1 MASPLPRTPRGAA
14 RTGLLA
20 AGASL
25 GLLAAAAG
33 LMGGGPQVGGDL
45 PEGAV
50 ASVNGEVLRADEYQR
65 ALEALASDRREPLGP
80 EERRHVLDRLIDE
93 ELLVQ
98 RGLELG
104 LARHDRRVRG
114 DIVAAVIQSI
124 VAQSESDPPDEAEI
138 ERFYQEQRDYFARS
152 GRFRV
157 RRLFV
162 RGDPKGDGQA
172 ARARAERAA
181 EGLAAG
187 APFERMVDELGDEP
201 VAPLPDALL
210 PAQKLREYLG
220 PSATRRAMS
229 LGVGGV
235 SEPLPSGSGWQV
247 LQLVDREAGFVPPL
261 ADLREE
267 VRAELLRRRGD
278 SALRDYLDALRE
290 RADLRLAPESP

>member
-1 MASPLPRTPRGAA
+1 
-14 RTGLLA
+14 
-20 AGASL
+20 
-25 GLLAAAAG
+25 
-33 LMGGGPQVGGDL
+33 
-45 PEGAV
+45 V
-50 ASVNGEVLRADEYQR
+50 ASVNGEILRADEYQR

-80 EERRHVLDRLIDE
+80 EERRHVLDRLLDE

-124 VAQSESDPPDEAEI
+124 VAQSESDPPDETEV
-138 ERFYQEQRDYFARS
+138 ERFYQEQRGYFARS
-152 GRFRV
+152 GRLRV

-162 RGDPKGDGQA
+162 RPGPEGDGQS
-172 ARARAERAA
+172 ARARAEWAA

-187 APFERMVDELGDEP
+187 EPFERMVAELGDEP

-229 LGVGGV
+229 LEVGGV
-235 SEPLPSGSGWQV
+235 SEPLASGSGWQV
-247 LQLVDREAGFVPPL
+247 LQLVDREVGFVPPL
-261 ADLREE
+261 AELREE

-278 SALRDYLDALRE
+278 TALRDYLDALRE
-290 RADLRLAPESP
+290 RADLRLMPDSP

>member
-1 MASPLPRTPRGAA
+1 MLPPLSDEPRGAA
-14 RTGLLA
+14 RTAVLA
-20 AGASL
+20 AGAAL
-25 GLLAAAAG
+25 GLLAAAVG
-33 LMGGGPQVGGDL
+33 LMGGGPQASGGL
-45 PEGAV
+45 PSGAV

-80 EERRHVLDRLIDE
+80 EERRHVLDRLLDE

-124 VAQSESDPPDEAEI
+124 VAQSESDPPDETEV

-152 GRFRV
+152 GRLRV

-162 RGDPKGDGQA
+162 RGSQDGDGQA
-172 ARARAERAA
+172 ARARAELAA
-181 EGLAAG
+181 EGLAG
-187 APFERMVDELGDEP
+187 GESFERMVDELGDEP
-201 VAPLPDALL
+201 VAPLPDTLL

-229 LGVGGV
+229 LEVGGV
-235 SEPLPSGSGWQV
+235 SEPLASGSSWQV
-247 LQLVDREAGFVPPL
+247 LQLVDREVGFVPPL
-261 ADLREE
+261 DELRDE

-278 SALRDYLDALRE
+278 TALRDYLDALRE
-290 RADLRLAPESP
+290 RADLRLAPDSP

>member
-1 MASPLPRTPRGAA
+1 MLPPLSDEPRGAA
-14 RTGLLA
+14 RTAVLA
-20 AGASL
+20 AGAAL
-25 GLLAAAAG
+25 GLLAAAVG
-33 LMGGGPQVGGDL
+33 LMGGGPQASGGL
-45 PEGAV
+45 PSGAV

-80 EERRHVLDRLIDE
+80 EERRHVLDRLLDE

-124 VAQSESDPPDEAEI
+124 VAQSESDPPDETEV

-152 GRFRV
+152 GRLRV

-162 RGDPKGDGQA
+162 RGSQDGDGQA
-172 ARARAERAA
+172 ARARAEQAA
-181 EGLAAG
+181 EGLAG
-187 APFERMVDELGDEP
+187 GESFERMVDELGDEP
-201 VAPLPDALL
+201 VAPLPDTLL

-229 LGVGGV
+229 LEVGGV
-235 SEPLPSGSGWQV
+235 SEPLASGSSWQV
-247 LQLVDREAGFVPPL
+247 LQLVDREVGFVPPL
-261 ADLREE
+261 DELRDE

-278 SALRDYLDALRE
+278 TALRDYLDALRE
-290 RADLRLAPESP
+290 RADLRLAPDSP